1 MKAKSVV
8 PRERAVRDGGEAND
22 QYLSDNAP
30 GAALGFIAALED
42 GYRHIG
48 RYPGTG
54 SSRFAGELSLP
65 DLRFRRLENYPHLI
79 FYCERSDYIDVWRVL
94 HGMRDIPSWMHDPDL
109 IAHVS

>member
-8 PRERAVRDGGEAND
+8 PRERVERDVDEAND

-30 GAALGFIAALED
+30 GAALGFIAALEE

-54 SSRFAGELSLP
+54 SSCFAGELSLP
-65 DLRFRRLENYPHLI
+65 GLRFRRLENYPHLI
-79 FYCERSDYIDVWRVL
+79 FTASGANTSMCGACFTACATFLR
-94 HGMRDIPSWMHDPDL
+94 GCTIP
-109 IAHVS
+109 I